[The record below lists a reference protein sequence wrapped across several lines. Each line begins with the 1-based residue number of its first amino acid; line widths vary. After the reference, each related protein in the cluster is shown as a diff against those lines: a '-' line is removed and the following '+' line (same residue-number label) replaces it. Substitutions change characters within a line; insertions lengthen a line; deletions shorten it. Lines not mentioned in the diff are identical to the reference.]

1 MPGPGSEL
9 IGQEEIKEVL
19 EVLESGWLFRY
30 GSHEDPHFKGKVGR
44 LESELADVVGTRH
57 ALAVNS
63 GSSALLVA
71 LLGNGIG
78 PGDEVIVPGYTFVAS
93 MSSVAFA
100 RAVPV
105 LAEIDETLN
114 LDPRDVLRRITP
126 RTKAIMAVHMLGNV
140 AEMDEL
146 SEIAKSHGL
155 LLVEDAAQAFGAS
168 YRGRAAGSIGDVGIY
183 SFNFY
188 KTITAGDGGMIVTN
202 DEDAYRRY
210 FALHDQGHSPLRE
223 GVEVGVRPFM
233 GLDFRMTELTAAV
246 LLAQLRKLQ
255 MIQMRLHEKKALF
268 KSLINNIS
276 GVSFRTITDPEGE
289 LATFLTV
296 FLPTERVA
304 RQIATELGT
313 KVVADSGWHVYSN
326 MEHLL
331 DRRMASDRGCPFHCP
346 SYPSEYRYSKGMLP
360 RTDAIL
366 GRAIN
371 IGIGIVDPGIGAGFG
386 TSISDGDDTIRAKAK
401 KFSEVASRHL
411 S

>member
-9 IGQEEIKEVL
+9 IGQEEIREVL
-19 EVLESGWLFRY
+19 EVLEGGWLFRY
-30 GSHEDPHFKGKVGR
+30 GSDEDPNYKAKVR
-44 LESELADVVGTRH
+44 TLESDVEQVVGTRH

-114 LDPRDVLRRITP
+114 LDPRDVLRRITV
-126 RTKAIMAVHMLGNV
+126 RTKAIMAVDMLGNV
-140 AEMDEL
+140 AKMEEL
-146 SEIAKSHGL
+146 TAIAKSHGL
-155 LLVEDAAQAFGAS
+155 LLIEDAAQAFGAS
-168 YRGRAAGSIGDVGIY
+168 YHGRAAGSLGDVGVY

-202 DEDAYRRY
+202 DEDAYQRY
-210 FALHDQGHSPLRE
+210 FALHDQGHSPLRQ
-223 GVEVGVRPFM
+223 GVEIGQRPFM

-246 LLAQLRKLQ
+246 LLAQLRKLTL
-255 MIQMRLHEKKALF
+255 IRERLRSKKALF
-268 KSLINNIS
+268 KSLIEDVPGI
-276 GVSFRTITDPEGE
+276 SFRTITDPDGE

-296 FLPTERVA
+296 FFPTERVA
-304 RQIATELGT
+304 REVASELGT

-331 DRRMASDRGCPFHCP
+331 QRRMISDTGCPFNCP
-346 SYPSEYRYSKGMLP
+346 SFPTDYRYSKGMLP

-386 TSISDGDDTIRAKAK
+386 TAISDSEDTLRRKADR
-401 KFSEVASRHL
+401 FSHVASRHL
-411 S
+411 T